1 MLLPYA
7 RLTDPASY
15 VLPQIVRTPRLLLR
29 SATADDAAAVAQA
42 RGESYAELLPWFHQV
57 MGKPDQEHDAQWQS
71 ERLTQAAEA
80 AQRRERL
87 PYLAWASGT
96 CIGAVD
102 LIPVWR
108 RGQFRLSYW
117 VRSSASGQGYGAEAV
132 NAMIRT
138 AFKVLD
144 ARFVTTGHAAPNTAS
159 ARLAQKLG
167 FRQIAQQPLGCELPD
182 GLLVDGIAYAIE
194 DIAVLPPLNVSWG

>member
-1 MLLPYA
+1 MPLPYA
-7 RLTDPASY
+7 RLIDPASY
-15 VLPQIVRTPRLLLR
+15 LLPDIVRTPRLQLR
-29 SATADDAAAVAQA
+29 PPTVDDAAAVAQA
-42 RGESYAELLPWFHQV
+42 RGESYAELLPWFHQL
-57 MGKPDQEHDAQWQS
+57 MGQPSQEHDARWQS
-71 ERLTQAAEA
+71 ERLAQAVES

-138 AFKVLD
+138 AFKALD

-167 FRQIAQQPLGCELPD
+167 FRQIAHQPLGCELPD

-194 DIAVLPPLNVSWG
+194 DIAVLPPLNVSLG